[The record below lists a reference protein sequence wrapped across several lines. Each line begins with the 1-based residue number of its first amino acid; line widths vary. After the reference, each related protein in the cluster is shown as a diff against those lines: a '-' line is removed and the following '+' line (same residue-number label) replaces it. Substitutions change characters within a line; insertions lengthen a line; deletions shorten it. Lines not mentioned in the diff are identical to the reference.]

1 MLGQKRNASMFAP
14 ATAQEPVQEEKLTK
28 AIPWDAISANH
39 EPFIP
44 EEDAPTIAVK
54 PIAAG
59 RAHSLFFTPEDDS
72 REFSD
77 VCREVQGY
85 IASNY
90 SGLMTGGGADS
101 REQIRRYA
109 AKYIQDKRIAVKGMT
124 TDELVDAIYAEMAEY
139 GFLTKYIF
147 GHGIAYCRRA

>member
-1 MLGQKRNASMFAP
+1 MLGQKRSASMFAS
-14 ATAQEPVQEEKLTK
+14 TAPKASEQAEKLTEVIK
-28 AIPWDAISANH
+28 ESPIPAQQ
-39 EPFIP
+39 ETYIP
-44 EEDAPTIAVK
+44 EEDAPTVAVK

-59 RAHSLFFTPEDDS
+59 RAHSLFFTPEDDG

-85 IASNY
+85 IAANY
-90 SGLMTGGGADS
+90 SGLMTGGGTDS

-124 TDELVDAIYAEMAEY
+124 TDELGYVDFGYAPPFA
-139 GFLTKYIF
+139 GVWDAVAVAANAAK
-147 GHGIAYCRRA
+147 